1 MARKNP
7 RPEVSRRKFLAGVAV
22 AGAATTV
29 AAPDVAGA
37 ATPPVGAAKIPSALR
52 PTAQQIAVE
61 TEIPKDASPLGGRAG
76 SDFMVDVI
84 RSTGIEY
91 VFANPASS
99 FRGIHESLI
108 NYGGNSKPE
117 FIECMHEE
125 SSIAMAH
132 GDYKATGKLGAGLC
146 HGPVAL
152 MHGTMAIYNALCHPG
167 PPMAIAGNDPDHSHP
182 PPRLS

>member
-1 MARKNP
+1 MARKNS

-29 AAPDVAGA
+29 ASPEITSA
-37 ATPPVGAAKIPSALR
+37 ATPPVAAAKIPSALR
-52 PTAQQIAVE
+52 PTAQQVALE
-61 TEIPKDASPLGGRAG
+61 TEVPKDASPLGGRAG

-91 VFANPASS
+91 IFANPASS

-108 NYGGNSKPE
+108 NYGGNTKPE

-132 GDYKATGKLGAGLC
+132 GYFKATGKLAAILC
-146 HGPVAL
+146 P
-152 MHGTMAIYNALCHPG
+152 GTVG
-167 PPMAIAGNDPDHSHP
+167 
-182 PPRLS
+182 R